1 MMIIMQLK
9 YIIKYQP
16 YLWLIGRML
25 LYHSTY
31 IKNPSAWVCR
41 GIMFTL
47 FCYKIRLSVSSRLP
61 FPKLFR

>member
-31 IKNPSAWVCR
+31 IKKSLCVGVQR
-41 GIMFTL
+41 DYVYFIL
-47 FCYKIRLSVSSRLP
+47 L
-61 FPKLFR
+61 